1 MQSARLCDC
10 GIEMVEPM
18 GIAPTEILLAKQTPL
33 LHSDHG
39 PIVNPIV
46 NYTKLVDSAGLEP
59 PIDVIAR
66 TNYVS
71 TVYKTASLRP
81 IEVKS

>member
-1 MQSARLCDC
+1 MEVTGL
-10 GIEMVEPM
+10 EPV
-18 GIAPTEILLAKQTPL
+18 ISLLAKQVQSPLCHTPN
-33 LHSDHG
+33 
-39 PIVNPIV
+39 VNPIV
-46 NYTKLVDSAGLEP
+46 NYTKLVGAEGLEP